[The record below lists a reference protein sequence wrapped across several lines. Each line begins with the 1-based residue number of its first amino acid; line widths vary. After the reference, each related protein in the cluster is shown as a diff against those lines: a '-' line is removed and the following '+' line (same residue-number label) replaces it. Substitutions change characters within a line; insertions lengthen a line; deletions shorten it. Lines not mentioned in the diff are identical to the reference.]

1 MLFRRDNNDQ
11 AETISN
17 YQQTCSQFIM
27 DLSEDYFQWIERYN
41 LDDLE
46 DAKRRNAI
54 EEVRTKTSNWI
65 YKYGNSIKKIDIIM
79 NDGINKMAENTA
91 GYPFKFDVYVG
102 NLYRYAYHQ
111 IGEIKLR
118 INAIPRPKKLIRL
131 GKYDDKNTLLVNS
144 SSQMNYHISK
154 ESFELVDV
162 INDYI
167 ILDAKNGLDRDVISV
182 TTILEECDNNFVSE
196 RRGYSTIIVLTQD
209 VS

>member
-1 MLFRRDNNDQ
+1 MLFSHNNNDGL
-11 AETISN
+11 ETISN

-27 DLSEDYFQWIERYN
+27 DLSEDYFKWIERYN
-41 LDDLE
+41 LDHSE
-46 DAKRRNAI
+46 EAKRRKAI
-54 EEVRTKTSNWI
+54 EEVRTKSSNWI

-118 INAIPRPKKLIRL
+118 IKAIPRPKKLIRL
-131 GKYDDKNTLLVNS
+131 GRYDNENTLLVNS
-144 SSQMNYHISK
+144 SLQMNYHISK
-154 ESFELVDV
+154 ESFELGDI

-167 ILDAKNGLDRDVISV
+167 VLDAKNGLDKDVISV
-182 TTILEECDNNFVSE
+182 TTVLEECEDNFVSE

-209 VS
+209 FS